1 MQFNRLQRRE
11 LIALFGRTA
20 AAWPLAA
27 HAQQTATPVIGLL
40 GSESPNL
47 WASRMQAFHQGLNE
61 TGYVDGRNV
70 VIEYRW
76 AEGHNDLLPALAA
89 ELVRRPV
96 TVIAAPGSTPATLAA
111 KAATSTIP
119 IIFWVGG
126 DPIGLGLV
134 GSMNRPEGNLTGLTT
149 LNHGL
154 VAKRMELLHEIAPGT
169 SSIAVL
175 INPTS
180 PTLSKITIEEAQTA
194 ARGLGLDLHILKAS
208 TERDLDG
215 VFANL
220 AQMRVGGLAL
230 GTDAFFS
237 GRLEQL
243 AALSVRYA
251 VPVVYQFREFAAA
264 GGLMGYGGSLA
275 EAFRGT
281 GVYTGRILKGAKPA
295 DLPVQQVT
303 KLELYIN
310 LQTAKALGLHV
321 PQHLIGRANEV
332 FE

>member
-1 MQFNRLQRRE
+1 M
-11 LIALFGRTA
+11 
-20 AAWPLAA
+20 
-27 HAQQTATPVIGLL
+27 IGLL

-89 ELVRRPV
+89 ELVRRRV

-220 AQMRVGGLAL
+220 AQMRAGGLAL

-251 VPVVYQFREFAAA
+251 VPMVYQFREFAAA

-281 GVYTGRILKGAKPA
+281 GVYTGRILKGDKPA

>member
-1 MQFNRLQRRE
+1 ML
-11 LIALFGRTA
+11 LGGTA

-27 HAQQTATPVIGLL
+27 GAQQTATPVIGLL
-40 GSESPNL
+40 GSESPGR
-47 WASRMQAFHQGLNE
+47 WASRMEAFHQGLNE

-70 VIEYRW
+70 AIEYRW
-76 AEGHNDLLPALAA
+76 AEGQNDRLPALAA
-89 ELVRRPV
+89 DLVRRRV

-119 IIFWVGG
+119 IVFWVGG
-126 DPIGLGLV
+126 DPIELGLV
-134 GSMNRPEGNLTGLTT
+134 GSMNRPGGNLTGLTT

-154 VAKRMELLHEIAPGT
+154 VTKRMELLHEVAPGT
-169 SSIAVL
+169 SSMAVL

-180 PTLSKITIEEAQTA
+180 PTLSKITVEEAQTA
-194 ARGLGLDLHILKAS
+194 ARGLGLQLHILKAS
-208 TERDLDG
+208 TERELEG
-215 VFANL
+215 VFDNL
-220 AQMRVGGLAL
+220 VQLRAGGLVL

-243 AALSVRYA
+243 AALSVRYG
-251 VPVVYQFREFAAA
+251 VPMVYQFREFAAA

-275 EAFRGT
+275 EAFGGT
-281 GVYTGRILKGAKPA
+281 GVYTGRILKGDRPA

-303 KLELYIN
+303 RLELYIN
-310 LQTAKALGLHV
+310 LQTAKALRLHL
-321 PQHLIGRANEV
+321 PLHLIGRADEV